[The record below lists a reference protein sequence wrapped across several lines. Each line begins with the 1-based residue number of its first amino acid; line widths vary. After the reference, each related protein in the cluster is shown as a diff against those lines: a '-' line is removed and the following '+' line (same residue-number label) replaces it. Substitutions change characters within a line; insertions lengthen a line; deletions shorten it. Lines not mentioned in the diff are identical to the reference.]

1 MKTSVKSVGFAAWV
15 TIDVASLIYY
25 VLMAIE
31 YITQYFIARVSELYL
46 RSIPGIVNLTRPLTT
61 SRSSGVRLSPPRW
74 AGRIWGDSLVGQVAR
89 VAQRDA
95 VIAGMV
101 RIRPCGRTVEGTD
114 RLRRR
119 SRRPR
124 SGCLHFLSAHPVEGG
139 RKGRL

>member
-1 MKTSVKSVGFAAWV
+1 MKTSVKSVGFAACV

-61 SRSSGVRLSPPRW
+61 SRSSGVRLSPPRL

-101 RIRPCGRTVEGTD
+101 SHSPMWELVVVRARGKHIGQRFCSALICLPS
-114 RLRRR
+114 RLY
-119 SRRPR
+119 
-124 SGCLHFLSAHPVEGG
+124 
-139 RKGRL
+139 